1 MNKNEEEEEKEDES
15 LEAHTNLQGALN
27 LFHDAAPV
35 LHNLENSQELGQLD
49 KLVHLTNLGQPDHL
63 IGVAATKKK
72 LKRNDSKY
80 VDTKPSSQII
90 LGYQFSIFYHYEIL
104 IRIGGIEN
112 HDDVEQEKNIS
123 DYIYSI
129 PEDVIVWNEGY
140 LIWSQETREQQ

>member
-15 LEAHTNLQGALN
+15 LEAHTNLKGALN

-63 IGVAATKKK
+63 IGVAATQKK

-104 IRIGGIEN
+104 IWIGGIAN
-112 HDDVEQEKNIS
+112 HDDVE
-123 DYIYSI
+123 
-129 PEDVIVWNEGY
+129 
-140 LIWSQETREQQ
+140 